1 MSPRWF
7 HFLFLICCW
16 LQDIQPL
23 VCWPVICLWLL
34 NGNITDYKW
43 NHASSRRAFIQLV
56 SNWVCA
62 FTNKQKNFFLI
73 HYIMHKC
80 KKTSRS
86 MNEKVIF
93 QYNSYDQ
100 KLFSMESLPWHVLIL
115 VLLNPPGFSWSMLF
129 FLF

>member
-7 HFLFLICCW
+7 YFLFLICCW

-23 VCWPVICLWLL
+23 VCRPVICLWLL

-62 FTNKQKNFFLI
+62 FTNKKKIFFFNTLYYTQVYVYEWESILLVQLI
-73 HYIMHKC
+73 RS
-80 KKTSRS
+80 KT
-86 MNEKVIF
+86 
-93 QYNSYDQ
+93 
-100 KLFSMESLPWHVLIL
+100 FSIESLPWHVLIL

-129 FLF
+129 SLF